1 MLDEAR
7 KKLLDSLGD
16 GSNAST
22 IRQAF
27 DLWFQALKSWES
39 QDEFQRALDEGR
51 MTGRTFNPMG
61 KASTIPVG
69 PFGKKVN
76 ITLDTSLMGL
86 KNRLTPDNFL
96 AKKKNE
102 LGLHDVSAVLLKPG
116 VSISKQ
122 LFGTGGAKAIVFMPL
137 PQEEDLVAFSKV
149 AARAKSHVGD
159 LVHGG
164 YQTARASFTRI
175 KYGAYEDMTSGFGMV
190 DKSDGKKHVR
200 YGMHNIMGG
209 ALNSSL
215 LAQRNANAM
224 AYKTKVL
231 GSNKVTE
238 NNEVVV
244 SYRQHGGKF
253 PVVGAWNGNSSLFEL
268 YTVDQKPCGT
278 LTDDGVFKP
287 A

>member
-16 GSNAST
+16 GSDATT

-27 DLWFQALKSWES
+27 DLWFQALKAWEN
-39 QDEFQRALDEGR
+39 QDDFQRALDEGR
-51 MTGRTFNPMG
+51 MTGRTFSPMG
-61 KASTIPVG
+61 KASTISVG
-69 PFGKKVN
+69 PYGKKVN
-76 ITLDTSLMGL
+76 ITLDTSLTGL
-86 KNRLTPDNFL
+86 KNRLSPDNFL

-137 PQEEDLVAFSKV
+137 PQEEDLVAFSQV

-175 KYGAYEDMTSGFGMV
+175 KYGAHEDMTSGFGMV

-200 YGMHNIMGG
+200 YGMHSLMGG
-209 ALNSSL
+209 PLHSSL
-215 LAQRNANAM
+215 LAERQANAL

-238 NNEVVV
+238 NNEVIV

-253 PVVGAWNGNSSLFEL
+253 PVVGGWNGSLFEL
-268 YTVDQKPCGT
+268 CTVDLKPYGT